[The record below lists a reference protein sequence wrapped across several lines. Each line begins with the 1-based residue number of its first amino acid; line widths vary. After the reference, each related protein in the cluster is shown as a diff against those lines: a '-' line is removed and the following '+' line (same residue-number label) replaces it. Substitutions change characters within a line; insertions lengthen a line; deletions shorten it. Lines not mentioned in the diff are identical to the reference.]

1 MRLERHERTQ
11 RAIALIRR
19 GMRTSIVWQISGL
32 APVLVRELYE
42 EVHGR
47 RPTAGQLPTSSG
59 ILCSPHR
66 QASAS
71 LFAALYR
78 ALGGETIARTV
89 VVDALLKAH
98 ALYLE
103 QLDRLPG
110 EPLGPPMDINQAWVI
125 ARDLTIGEA
134 RFRGCQRCGIRY
146 LAGDF
151 SRVALCC
158 PVCVLKGRSRSARGN
173 QLCAG
178 IAESGQVGD
187 RDA

>member
-1 MRLERHERTQ
+1 MRLVRHERTA

-19 GMRTSIVWQISGL
+19 GMRTSIVGHISGL
-32 APVLVRELYE
+32 APAIVRELYE

-59 ILCSPHR
+59 ILCSPRR

-78 ALGGETIARTV
+78 AIGGEAIARTV

-98 ALYLE
+98 TLYLQ
-103 QLDRLPG
+103 QLGRLPG
-110 EPLGPPMDINQAWVI
+110 EPLGVPIDINQAWVI

-134 RFRGCQRCGIRY
+134 RFRDCKRCGIRY

-151 SRVALCC
+151 SRTALGC
-158 PVCVLKGRSRSARGN
+158 PVCVLKGRGGAS
-173 QLCAG
+173 
-178 IAESGQVGD
+178 
-187 RDA
+187 